1 MLLELAC
8 NSFQGHE
15 SHFVLS
21 SFVQQHK
28 TQLLA
33 KFKKFGKWGTEQLDF
48 FFKLSLYTVKTWILC
63 NINVR
68 EV

>member
-1 MLLELAC
+1 MLLKVAC
-8 NSFQGHE
+8 NSFQGRE

-33 KFKKFGKWGTEQLDF
+33 KFKKFGKWGIERTWF
-48 FFKLSLYTVKTWILC
+48 FFQTKSVHRE
-63 NINVR
+63 NVNSMQH
-68 EV
+68 

>member
-48 FFKLSLYTVKTWILC
+48 FFQTKSVHRE
-63 NINVR
+63 NVDSMQH
-68 EV
+68 